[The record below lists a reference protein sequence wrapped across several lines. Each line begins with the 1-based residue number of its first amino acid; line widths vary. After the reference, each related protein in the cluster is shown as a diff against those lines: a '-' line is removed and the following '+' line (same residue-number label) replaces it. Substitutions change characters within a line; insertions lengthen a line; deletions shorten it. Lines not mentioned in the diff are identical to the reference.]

1 MEQLL
6 QERTELI
13 FIRMLRNID
22 IDLIYQPLI
31 DAPPG
36 DVGNLR
42 QRASAGDQVTCDSWR
57 ETWIKNFKLA
67 KERFGKLGDHSFGK
81 LHGINRHKPAIVI
94 GSGPSL
100 RYSIDALKENKTKKY
115 PVLSISALHNFGY
128 LEDEGCHA
136 DYYLSLDSGGIVID
150 DVHESRNKDGGFYWE
165 KTKGKK
171 LIAYVASD
179 PRLFDL
185 WQGEIYLFNCLI
197 PDHHIASEYAKTEN
211 FTHYISAG
219 GNAGGACMY
228 TAKAIFGSSEI
239 MYVGMDFCFDYNNQ
253 FHTYKTHYDKM
264 GDFVLVTDVFGNLRK
279 TWPSY
284 LAFKFFLDDVAMKIP
299 GKWTNCSEGI
309 LGSYTGGN
317 IKAYT
322 YKPLKEAL
330 TPYWMSEE
338 VWWDVFNEKKEL
350 QSRER
355 VDLEEFFKQSTNDRH
370 MVLF

>member
-1 MEQLL
+1 
-6 QERTELI
+6 
-13 FIRMLRNID
+13 MLRNVN

-31 DAPPG
+31 DAPPAH
-36 DVGNLR
+36 VGNLR
-42 QRASAGDQVTCDSWR
+42 TQAAAGDQVTCDSWR

-67 KERFGKLGDHSFGK
+67 KERFGNLGEKSFGK
-81 LHGINRHKPAIVI
+81 LQGINRHKGAIVI

-100 RYSIDALKENKTKKY
+100 KHSLDALKENKTKKH

-128 LEDEGCHA
+128 LEDHGCHA
-136 DYYLSLDSGGIVID
+136 DYYLSLDSGGIVIE
-150 DVHESRNKDGGFYWE
+150 DVSEKRNKDADFYWSQ
-165 KTKGKK
+165 TKGKT

-179 PRLFDL
+179 PKLFDL
-185 WQGEIYLFNCLI
+185 WQGDVLLFNCLI
-197 PDHHIASEYAKTEN
+197 PDTHIQSEYMQTEN

-228 TAKAIFGSSEI
+228 VAKAIFGSHEI
-239 MYVGMDFCFDYNNQ
+239 MYVGMDFCFDYDNT
-253 FHTYKTHYDKM
+253 FHTYQTHYDKM
-264 GDFVLVTDVFGNLRK
+264 GQFVLVHDVYGNMRK

-299 GKWTNCSEGI
+299 GKWTSCSEGI
-309 LGSYTGGN
+309 LGAYTGGN
-317 IKAYT
+317 LKHFE

-330 TPYWMSEE
+330 VPYWMSEE

-350 QSRER
+350 QSREKI
-355 VDLEEFFKQSTNDRH
+355 DLEDFFKQSTNDRH

>member
-1 MEQLL
+1 
-6 QERTELI
+6 
-13 FIRMLRNID
+13 MLRNIN
-22 IDLIYQPLI
+22 IDLVYQPMI
-31 DAPPG
+31 DAPPQSM
-36 DVGNLR
+36 GNLR
-42 QRASAGDQVTCDSWR
+42 QQASAGDKLTCDSWR

-67 KERFGKLGDHSFGK
+67 KERFKDLGALSYGR

-100 RYSIDALKENKTKKY
+100 KHAIETLKENKTKKH
-115 PVLSISALHNFGY
+115 PILSISALHNFGV
-128 LEDEGCHA
+128 LEDNECHA

-150 DVHESRNKDGGFYWE
+150 DVSESRNKDGGFYWE

-197 PDHHIASEYAKTEN
+197 PDEQIRNEYMQTEN

-228 TAKAIFGSSEI
+228 TAKAIFGSNEI
-239 MYVGMDFCFDYNNQ
+239 MYVGMDFCFDYDNT
-253 FHTYKTHYDKM
+253 FHSYKTHYDNM
-264 GDFVLVTDVFGNLRK
+264 GDIVLVTDVYGNMRK

-284 LAFKFFLDDVAMKIP
+284 LAFKYFLDDVAMKIP

-309 LGSYTGGN
+309 LGAYLGGN
-317 IKAYT
+317 IRHYE
-322 YKPLKEAL
+322 YKTLRDAL

-338 VWWDVFNEKKEL
+338 VWWDTFNDKQERISHEKI
-350 QSRER
+350 
-355 VDLEEFFKQSTNDRH
+355 DLDEFFKQPTNDRH
-370 MVLF
+370 LVLF